1 MKDLR
6 PDVFYLQ
13 KSQNLHDFR
22 SKTLHKMHLM
32 GLKQKA
38 LDGIFFNWAFFN
50 PLCQVIPKM
59 YIRDLG
65 NFFRHFRLLDTQCRR
80 RFSGH
85 LEE

>member
-6 PDVFYLQ
+6 PDVFYLH

-50 PLCQVIPKM
+50 PLSVRFPKM
-59 YIRDLG
+59 YIRDLRI
-65 NFFRHFRLLDTQCRR
+65 FFRYFRLLDTPCATCALL
-80 RFSGH
+80 S
-85 LEE
+85 LWT